1 MIEVVRHGNGWVWRF
16 ICAAGRVLAYSP
28 ESFPTDME
36 AAAHAKAYR
45 AAFWAVACEVDHR
58 MGGCI

>member
-1 MIEVVRHGNGWVWRF
+1 MIEVVPHGNGWVWRF
-16 ICAAGRVLAYSP
+16 ICEAGRVLAYSP

-45 AAFWAVACEVDHR
+45 TAFWAVACEVDHR
-58 MGGCI
+58 MGACI